1 MAQLLD
7 SDYNSNTYFFLT
19 NFSDVLKAGKNSF
32 IINPTQYV
40 LPNTPLT
47 VKVYDTQNNELP
59 CGVIKP
65 TNAKFSEQTNTGQ
78 LYYVNV
84 LEDTPNGFGKIEV
97 KGLGINTLDYTGSIA
112 YYNNKAYRISKTQRL
127 PLTSQPSSEPFET
140 VDVLWSR
147 NLLIDTTKKT
157 DSEIRFFDSPYIR
170 VRPEIYSAPLFPTG
184 SYRLA
189 SGSFSSIAVNPKNN
203 ADGDYDYQFDDA
215 TYQLYWKTGTK
226 FSSSMEGEHIRLKTP
241 TVTKFTYTNFSDNRI
256 EYQGQ
261 LNTDFIAKIKR
272 VVNDT
277 SILLDIP
284 FSTVSELINRT
295 NEDSPYAKNN
305 LTEIKGYTVT
315 DDASKQTVFHKKNFY
330 VLSLSDGQFEIFHN
344 DIPAELPR
352 ADCSNFA
359 YFVSVL
365 NVEFNNLR
373 TLCGTLDYYKVYGR
387 NLNSP
392 ESKTLLIESKIEP
405 EQVIR
410 SNKFDNGLRGNP
422 SHFYNS
428 SVLSKHWF
436 VNGAC
441 TFYHT
446 NEIFMNGAYIGHAGN
461 SSLTDYVIYKD
472 NTVAASQNSTYVAY
486 SISPSSYWYANA
498 DAFVNYRP
506 FPTASYQA
514 TGSIPLLNS
523 YGMSQENLLSG
534 VVHDSNSIKLRSN
547 TLYKFGMR
555 VKALA
560 GNSNDA
566 KLYVYYISGED
577 KKMIGYIDS
586 SYNFGANELYENTF
600 FSSQETFGTIILVPS
615 LGNWSISSIILEP
628 YQNVDYSID
637 SFAIKIPVK
646 TTIPNQ
652 FYELDIELYDAQGRL
667 AYGKNSY
674 TSTYNKRFMP
684 LNNNILIDPNGIT
697 TNLILDGGNANQP
710 Y

>member
-1 MAQLLD
+1 MAIID

-32 IINPTQYV
+32 IVNPTPFV
-40 LPNTPLT
+40 IPNASIA
-47 VKVYDTQNNELP
+47 VKVYDIQNNELP
-59 CGVIKP
+59 CGEIKP

-84 LEDTPNGFGKIEV
+84 PKDTINGIGRIEIRSI
-97 KGLGINTLDYTGSIA
+97 GLAVYGQVTGSIA
-112 YYNNKAYRISKTQRL
+112 YYNNRAYEVPSTTRL
-127 PLTSQPSSEPFET
+127 PLTQAPASSPIEQT
-140 VDVLWSR
+140 DILWR
-147 NLLIDTTKKT
+147 KHVLIDTTRKT
-157 DSEIRFFDSPYIR
+157 DSEVRFFDSPFIKI
-170 VRPEIYSAPLFPTG
+170 RPEIYSAPLFPTG
-184 SYRLA
+184 SYILS
-189 SGSFSSIAVNPKNN
+189 SGSFSTIAVTPKNN
-203 ADGDYDYQFDDA
+203 ADGDYDYQFDDVI
-215 TYQLYWKTGTK
+215 YQLYWKSGNK
-226 FSSSMEGEHIRLKTP
+226 FSSSMEHEYIRLKTP
-241 TVTKFTYTNFSDNRI
+241 TVTKFTYTNFGDNRV
-256 EYQGQ
+256 EYQGV

-272 VVNDT
+272 VINET
-277 SILLDIP
+277 SLLLDIP
-284 FSTVSELINRT
+284 FSTVSDLIGRT
-295 NEDSPYAKNN
+295 NEDSSYTKNN
-305 LTEIKGYTVT
+305 LTELKGYTVN
-315 DDASKQTVFHKKNFY
+315 DDADKQTVFHKKNFY

-352 ADCSNFA
+352 ADSTGFS
-359 YFVSVL
+359 YFTSIL

-373 TLCGTLDYYKVYGR
+373 TFCGALDYYKIYGR

-410 SNKFDNGLRGNP
+410 SNKFDNGLRANP

-446 NEIFMNGAYIGHAGN
+446 NEVFMNGAYIGHADN

-472 NTVAASQNSTYVAY
+472 NTVAASQNATYVAY

-498 DAFVNYRP
+498 PAFINYRP
-506 FPTASYQA
+506 YPTASYQA
-514 TGSIPLLNS
+514 TGSIPLLNP
-523 YGMSQENLLSG
+523 YGTSQENLLSG
-534 VVHDSNSIKLRSN
+534 VAHDSNSIKLRAN

-555 VKALA
+555 VKALP
-560 GNSNDA
+560 GNSSEA
-566 KLYVYYISGED
+566 KLYVYYISGND
-577 KKMIGYIDS
+577 KKIIGFIDNA
-586 SYNFGANELYENTF
+586 YNLGANELYEKTF

-615 LGNWSISSIILEP
+615 KGNWHISSIILEP
-628 YQNVDYSID
+628 YQNIDYSID
-637 SFAIKIPVK
+637 SFSIKIPVK

-652 FYELDIELYDAQGRL
+652 FYELDIELYDAHGRL

-684 LNNNILIDPNGIT
+684 LKNNILIDPTGIT
-697 TNLILDGGNANQP
+697 TNLILDGGNAN
-710 Y
+710 